1 MSGVTP
7 EALQQTLLARGASL
21 VGHIKEQT
29 EDEFQKRMTETGSNI
44 VIRSKLSSLGYDLQT
59 SLSALCQ
66 LLAFLSMKI
75 IDVSDVLV
83 FATLLL
89 SLGSM
94 PLKIAAQFFRK
105 QGNITLTKGTKSIS
119 CMQEMC
125 LDRRIQGCSGWW
137 GKKSRAPRD
146 T

>member
-59 SLSALCQ
+59 SLSALC
-66 LLAFLSMKI
+66 
-75 IDVSDVLV
+75 
-83 FATLLL
+83 
-89 SLGSM
+89 
-94 PLKIAAQFFRK
+94 
-105 QGNITLTKGTKSIS
+105 
-119 CMQEMC
+119 
-125 LDRRIQGCSGWW
+125 
-137 GKKSRAPRD
+137 
-146 T
+146 